1 VHHHA
6 AVADCH
12 QTSTSTAA
20 YVTKR
25 LGMIWWDFYIY
36 QIPLVN
42 FSSWEN
48 SGIKNLVGDWFCRSS

>member
-1 VHHHA
+1 VHHHHA

-25 LGMIWWDFYIY
+25 LEMIWWDLYIY
-36 QIPLVN
+36 QIPLVI
-42 FSSWEN
+42 SSWRIQE
-48 SGIKNLVGDWFCRSS
+48 